1 MEKHKVSLVQKCF
14 YGKACNTFKG
24 YFEFN
29 NHNKSPRKYV
39 LLKVGFFFMAV
50 KYNLLPLE
58 TSISQLDLRDK
69 VKSFSKGIAKAF
81 LMHCGIKAKLKT
93 NTLLRKGA
101 MLAQKRCKEHFE
113 LNKYI

>member
-1 MEKHKVSLVQKCF
+1 MEKHKALLVRKCF

-29 NHNKSPRKYV
+29 NHNKSARNHHV
-39 LLKVGFFFMAV
+39 LLKVGFFFMGV

-58 TSISQLDLRDK
+58 TRISQLDLRDR
-69 VKSFSKGIAKAF
+69 VNNFSKGIKDP
-81 LMHCGIKAKLKT
+81 MVHCGIKAKLKT
-93 NTLLRKGA
+93 STVSRKKA
-101 MLAQKRCKEHFE
+101 MLAEKRRKDHFE